1 MFLLLDDLK
10 KIVYISKM
18 ATRETIDDI
27 DYIRVSANNLVIDSC
42 FEIVEVDS
50 VPINVVAEKYLYVDG
65 EFVINENY
73 VDDSMVAEYETRLST
88 LQESN
93 AIQEE
98 NISKLED
105 DITSLEEMVLDV
117 TASLLE

>member
-10 KIVYISKM
+10 KIVSISKM

-27 DYIRVSANNLVIDSC
+27 DYIRVSANNLVIDSD

-88 LQESN
+88 LQELN
-93 AIQEE
+93 ATQEE
-98 NISKLED
+98 NINKLETD
-105 DITSLEEMVLDV
+105 LTSLEEMMLDV

>member
-27 DYIRVSANNLVIDSC
+27 DYIRVSANNLVIDSG

-88 LQESN
+88 LQELN
-93 AIQEE
+93 ATQEE
-98 NISKLED
+98 NISKLETD
-105 DITSLEEMVLDV
+105 LTSLEEMMLDV